1 MKGTRAIAAAGT
13 ICGILDGISALL
25 LFGSKGASA
34 GQVFQGIAR
43 GALGR
48 AAVNGGSAAVAIG
61 VAAHFTVAFGAAA
74 VYYALTR
81 TRPSINERPLVFG
94 PLYGAA
100 VHLFMS
106 FVVIPL
112 SAIGWHPIVWTTFL
126 EVLAIHLVV
135 VGPSISLTVSRLAPY
150 STLSASSGAMRAA
163 RRAGT

>member
-1 MKGTRAIAAAGT
+1 MKGIRAIAAAGT
-13 ICGILDGISALL
+13 VCGILDGISALL

-34 GQVFQGIAR
+34 AQVFQGIAR

-48 AAVNGGSAAVAIG
+48 AAVNGGATAVAIG

-81 TRPSINERPLVFG
+81 ARPSINERPLVFG

-112 SAIGWHPIVWTTFL
+112 SAIGWRPIVWTTFL

-135 VGPSISLTVSRLAPY
+135 VCPAISLTVSRLAP
-150 STLSASSGAMRAA
+150 A
-163 RRAGT
+163 RYFVTS